1 MQLVVLGLNHRS
13 AAVEV
18 RERFSFDKD
27 EVVAALNRLYE
38 FDCISECVILST
50 CNRTEIYAA
59 LEGVEFPKDY
69 MLAVLKDL
77 KGADYIDADA
87 FFFYEE
93 RDCIEHLFRVSASL
107 DSLVLGEG
115 QILSQLKG
123 AYIQAYSAGCT
134 GTIFNILFQRAIGV
148 GKKVR
153 TNTGIANTPVSVSYT
168 AVNLAEDSLDKPLSE
183 ATVLILGA
191 GTMSELTA
199 THLQAKGVKT
209 IFVSNRTFA
218 KAEMLAERFNG
229 KAVKLDNFVDYAKDA
244 DILITSTGAP
254 HYIITEGE
262 AKKITTLRKGEPI
275 VMIDIAVPRDI
286 DPAVADLDGI
296 YLFNID
302 SLESVV
308 EENKAQRE
316 EEARRAEPII
326 HDAIEELL
334 DKLSYL
340 TVRPMMALL
349 TEKAERIRRR
359 ELHRALAKL
368 PDISDKERR
377 VMDSMSRM
385 IIRKMLREPMIHFNE
400 IAGTE
405 EEGLYWDLFKDMF
418 NLEKEG

>member
-77 KGADYIDADA
+77 KGADHIDADA

-134 GTIFNILFQRAIGV
+134 GTIFNILFQRAISV

-199 THLQAKGVKT
+199 THLQAKV
-209 IFVSNRTFA
+209 
-218 KAEMLAERFNG
+218 
-229 KAVKLDNFVDYAKDA
+229 
-244 DILITSTGAP
+244 
-254 HYIITEGE
+254 
-262 AKKITTLRKGEPI
+262 
-275 VMIDIAVPRDI
+275 
-286 DPAVADLDGI
+286 
-296 YLFNID
+296 
-302 SLESVV
+302 
-308 EENKAQRE
+308 
-316 EEARRAEPII
+316 
-326 HDAIEELL
+326 LL
-334 DKLSYL
+334 DTKIVF
-340 TVRPMMALL
+340 TPFAC
-349 TEKAERIRRR
+349 K
-359 ELHRALAKL
+359 
-368 PDISDKERR
+368 
-377 VMDSMSRM
+377 
-385 IIRKMLREPMIHFNE
+385 
-400 IAGTE
+400 
-405 EEGLYWDLFKDMF
+405 
-418 NLEKEG
+418 